1 MYRLFI
7 LEDQAEQAEMLERMI
22 STYVHH
28 GELVITRFSGIEELE
43 DHLRTGEAPDIL
55 ITDIMLGDDSVPSV
69 DFIQRRFPSG
79 CGTQIIY
86 VTAYIEYCTR
96 VYRTEHVYFL
106 TKPVAQDDLCDALD
120 KAFANLR
127 SLAGRAI
134 AVRTGSSIVALEPR
148 TILYAESDRRKL
160 RIHTHARVIETYMP
174 LSELAGRLPT
184 TFIQPHK
191 SFLVNMAYIQEMQ
204 KSDILL
210 TNGELVPM
218 SQKRGRQMRETF
230 LDYLGETR

>member
-1 MYRLFI
+1 
-7 LEDQAEQAEMLERMI
+7 MI
-22 STYVHH
+22 EAYVHH
-28 GELVITRFSGIEELE
+28 NELAITCFPSIEELE
-43 DHLRTGEAPDIL
+43 AHLSTGETPDIL
-55 ITDIMLGDDSVPSV
+55 VTDIMLGNDSVPSV
-69 DFIQRRFPSG
+69 DFIQRRFPTG
-79 CGTQIIY
+79 CGTQVIY
-86 VTAYIEYCTR
+86 VTAFIEYCTR

-127 SLAGRAI
+127 SLAGRAL

-160 RIHTHARVIETYMP
+160 RIHTHARVVETYMP
-174 LSELAGRLPT
+174 LSELAARLPGS
-184 TFIQPHK
+184 FIQPHK

-218 SQKRGRQMRETF
+218 SQKRGKLMRETF
-230 LDYLGETR
+230 LDYLGEVR